1 VHLDSSQSLTLQ
13 EDKCNRL
20 AERLSIAEE
29 CLLLAR
35 SEAAEASQSAL
46 AVKKAHVELA
56 QAMQSRSQAEAL
68 AATLRA
74 EVGNLH
80 VLTQDT
86 VCRMESLELQLQQ
99 DRAAHKET
107 VLKIVR
113 AEQRASQAA
122 AVPAWMQA
130 SPVDRSTMVP
140 FCSLPAATDSQLV
153 DCTRPESLEGGS
165 KHRKSHS
172 SRYAPDNKSIDD
184 HNAGDQLPENVT
196 LDYTQPGTSSP
207 GCYATERQETQKEAV
222 DATQQVHDSRAFAC
236 SAPAE
241 HLRSPSQVPVPGTR
255 GVPTCAEACT
265 QPPAAAGFGN
275 HARVAAGRLRAH
287 ATRENQQG
295 GLAAVDEV
303 TCKGATEVSV
313 SSGSGSSPEMA
324 FLARDV
330 AMSLLQVHHKANTHQ
345 VSIVPLESQSLVA
358 SKCSWELD
366 RLNL

>member
-1 VHLDSSQSLTLQ
+1 MHLDSTQSLTLQ

-56 QAMQSRSQAEAL
+56 QAMQSRSQADAL

-113 AEQRASQAA
+113 AEQRATQAA

-140 FCSLPAATDSQLV
+140 FCSLPAASDSQFV
-153 DCTRPESLEGGS
+153 DCTRPESLEGAS
-165 KHRKSHS
+165 KHRKSY
-172 SRYAPDNKSIDD
+172 SRGYAPDSKGIDD
-184 HNAGDQLPENVT
+184 HHAGDQLPENVT
-196 LDYTQPGTSSP
+196 LDHTQPGTSS
-207 GCYATERQETQKEAV
+207 GCHVTERQETQKEAV
-222 DATQQVHDSRAFAC
+222 DATQQIHDSRACAR

-241 HLRSPSQVPVPGTR
+241 HLHSPSQVPVPGTR
-255 GVPTCAEACT
+255 GGPTCAEACT

-345 VSIVPLESQSLVA
+345 VSPLGKSIFGGIKMLLGA
-358 SKCSWELD
+358 
-366 RLNL
+366 